1 MMAYRLTGTLQLPYT
16 QAPYS
21 LRPQAQMLSIFDE
34 ILHYLVDMTP
44 SRPITPL
51 DATDTTLVSVLFL
64 VVVTAV
70 RIAQAT
76 GDVFP

>member
-34 ILHYLVDMTP
+34 ILHYL
-44 SRPITPL
+44 SLIH
-51 DATDTTLVSVLFL
+51 
-64 VVVTAV
+64 
-70 RIAQAT
+70 I
-76 GDVFP
+76 